1 MSNKTLLRKKALA
14 KKRIASKVWRDSFK
28 ELKSRYPVD
37 WEALHTTTSGDRE
50 ATRRELRRL
59 YPADFASIYTRHAK
73 QNGITPHITNEIH
86 QEGGSPIQSQN
97 LIIKQTVKQS
107 SPSDFTKEG
116 YSLIARELMPSPS
129 GGVFSSMSRV
139 LFADNID
146 GTEFEAVGCNKCF
159 MLFRNL
165 QATAHHV
172 GRVHNGKTGIH
183 KKAKAKAK
191 PIAKPIAKPS
201 TQPVVSTT
209 PLIPT
214 GIDPVKAIT
223 DLVAQRQYWEAQ
235 AKAYEEQ
242 LNAIRK
248 AFNGK

>member
-28 ELKSRYPVD
+28 ELKSRYPVE
-37 WEALHTTTSGDRE
+37 WETIHTTTHGDRE

-73 QNGITPHITNEIH
+73 QNGITPHTTEIN
-86 QEGGSPIQSQN
+86 QEGGSPIQSSN

-183 KKAKAKAK
+183 KAKTKKAKAK
-191 PIAKPIAKPS
+191 PIAKPS
-201 TQPVVSTT
+201 TKPVVVTTT

-242 LNAIRK
+242 LNAIRN

>member
-1 MSNKTLLRKKALA
+1 MSNKTLQRKKELA
-14 KKRIASKVWRDSFK
+14 KKRVASKVWRDSFR
-28 ELKSRYPVD
+28 ELKLRYPAD
-37 WEALHTTTSGDRE
+37 WEALHATTKGDRE
-50 ATRRELRRL
+50 ATRRKLRGM
-59 YPADFASIYTRHAK
+59 YPADFYAIYTRHAK
-73 QNGITPHITNEIH
+73 QNGITPHITEIH

-97 LIIKQTVKQS
+97 LIIKQATSQS

-172 GRVHNGKTGIH
+172 GRVHNGKTGNH
-183 KKAKAKAK
+183 KSKPKKAK
-191 PIAKPIAKPS
+191 AKPIAKPS
-201 TQPVVSTT
+201 TQPVVITT
-209 PLIPT
+209 PLISA

>member
-28 ELKSRYPVD
+28 ELKFRYPAD
-37 WEALHTTTSGDRE
+37 WEALHTTTKGDRE

-59 YPADFASIYTRHAK
+59 YPADFASIYTRIANQH
-73 QNGITPHITNEIH
+73 GITPHITETH

-97 LIIKQTVKQS
+97 LIIKQAVKQS

-183 KKAKAKAK
+183 KAKTKKAK
-191 PIAKPIAKPS
+191 AKPIAKPS

-209 PLIPT
+209 PLISA

-223 DLVAQRQYWEAQ
+223 DLVSQRQYWEAQ